1 MTYQIMAMA
10 RYEMLIQWRRGSLRI
25 ITAGLIVLPLV
36 YMVAA
41 RDTFLTSND
50 VNQVPADIIYHLNTS
65 MMILCTL
72 PLLATILV
80 AIPIMLT
87 EIIPFDRQYHVQDT
101 LWALP
106 LPYRTYLLGKIAGT
120 WLGLTLALL
129 LASTVIGLAG
139 LALIGSF
146 DFSIWLSLWAGGV
159 LLFTLFAAGLSVLL
173 AAGLPNRRRAILVGL
188 LLVGVVVMAFVQ
200 SSLGKFYMYVL
211 SSSYARS
218 LIQQGFSDIPVI
230 LTLSDALT
238 GSAGLLVAALFAWG
252 WLRWQ
257 VAR

>member
-1 MTYQIMAMA
+1 MPHQIMAMA
-10 RYEMLIQWRRGSLRI
+10 RYEVLMQWRRGSLRI
-25 ITAGLIVLPLV
+25 ITAGLIVLPLL
-36 YMVAA
+36 YMVAFREA
-41 RDTFLTSND
+41 FLTANA
-50 VNQVPADIIYHLNTS
+50 VNQVPADVIYHLNTS
-65 MMILCTL
+65 MMVMCTL

-87 EIIPFDRQYHVQDT
+87 EVIPFDRQYNVQDT

-129 LASTVIGLAG
+129 LACTVIGLAG
-139 LALIGSF
+139 FALIGSF
-146 DFSIWLSLWAGGV
+146 DVSVWLSLWMGGV

-188 LLVGVVVMAFVQ
+188 LLVGAVVMAFVQ
-200 SSLGKFYMYVL
+200 SSLGMFYMYVL
-211 SSSYARS
+211 SSNFARS
-218 LIQQGFSDIPVI
+218 LIQQGFNDIPAL
-230 LTLSDALT
+230 LTPSDVLT
-238 GSAGLLVAALFAWG
+238 GTVGLLLATLFAWG

-257 VAR
+257 AAR